1 MGYASALAIVLFAV
15 LLAVTWIQNRLS
27 KRWVFYQ

>member
-1 MGYASALAIVLFAV
+1 MAVILF
-15 LLAVTWIQNRLS
+15 LLILAVTAVQFWLS